1 MTKKKQ
7 ETEEEIITKPLY
19 GNGGDG
25 IHKFNKLNFDQ
36 DIIKKYLEIKKQ
48 FDDLIFEIVKTRT
61 LNYSE
66 EINSL
71 VKQISPQIEKI
82 NNLLEEKKIRS

>member
-1 MTKKKQ
+1 MS
-7 ETEEEIITKPLY
+7 
-19 GNGGDG
+19 
-25 IHKFNKLNFDQ
+25 
-36 DIIKKYLEIKKQ
+36 KKYLEIKKQ
-48 FDDLIFEIVKTRT
+48 FDDLLFEIVKTRT

-82 NNLLEEKKIRS
+82 NNLLEDKKIRS

>member
-1 MTKKKQ
+1 MRDYLITDLLQIDDFKKI
-7 ETEEEIITKPLY
+7 ES
-19 GNGGDG
+19 
-25 IHKFNKLNFDQ
+25 
-36 DIIKKYLEIKKQ
+36 KKYLEIKKQ

-82 NNLLEEKKIRS
+82 NNLLEERKIRS

>member
-1 MTKKKQ
+1 MS
-7 ETEEEIITKPLY
+7 
-19 GNGGDG
+19 
-25 IHKFNKLNFDQ
+25 
-36 DIIKKYLEIKKQ
+36 KKYLEIKKQ

-71 VKQISPQIEKI
+71 INQISPQIEII